1 MGTVFA
7 STSIVVFKEFE
18 LFTGVTSTYQ
28 TFQRSTIQEVVFPA
42 SITTIGGYTFFY
54 CSSLKKMT
62 IQANVTAINGNTF
75 QGSNNLT
82 TTIIYATTP
91 PTLSQQA
98 RLWFRGT
105 IYVPDDSVEAYRA
118 AAEWSN
124 IASRIVGISEYDG

>member
-1 MGTVFA
+1 
-7 STSIVVFKEFE
+7 
-18 LFTGVTSTYQ
+18 
-28 TFQRSTIQEVVFPA
+28 
-42 SITTIGGYTFFY
+42 
-54 CSSLKKMT
+54 MT